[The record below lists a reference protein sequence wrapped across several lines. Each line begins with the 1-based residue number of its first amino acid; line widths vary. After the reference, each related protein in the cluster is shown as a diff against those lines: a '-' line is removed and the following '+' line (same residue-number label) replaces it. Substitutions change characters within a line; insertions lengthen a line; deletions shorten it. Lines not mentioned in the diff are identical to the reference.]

1 MSPVEL
7 LCSNFER
14 ENQFLFFIEP
24 AWSLYVSVCVEYVR
38 ALSASCVVISADLA
52 GRYSLISPSIRWQSF
67 HHQPSAYNIA
77 YYTKCQLFGDP
88 NHVTVSRQRPES
100 DCFVILAAHVIGTQH
115 QRATLRPTQRESVTG
130 ETKVSVLCRHI
141 FNSQDQSWK
150 GKKGPQ
156 TNILCF
162 HENKPTFVGWLWT
175 LMSLSWFSLSVTSG
189 PTISQMASSGG
200 AHQLRHRFCFFVTR
214 AYPPTPL
221 LKHACIHLKS
231 QK

>member
-1 MSPVEL
+1 MRGKSI
-7 LCSNFER
+7 S
-14 ENQFLFFIEP
+14 LFFIEP
-24 AWSLYVSVCVEYVR
+24 AWSLYGSVCVKYVR
-38 ALSASCVVISADLA
+38 ALSTSCVVISADLT
-52 GRYSLISPSIRWQSF
+52 GRYSLISASIRWQSF
-67 HHQPSAYNIA
+67 HRQPSAYNIA
-77 YYTKCQLFGDP
+77 YYTKCQLFGDL

-100 DCFVILAAHVIGTQH
+100 DCFVILAAHVIVTQH
-115 QRATLRPTQRESVTG
+115 QRATLRPTQRESVTR

-150 GKKGPQ
+150 GKQGPQ

-162 HENKPTFVGWLWT
+162 RENKPAFVGWLWA

-214 AYPPTPL
+214 TYPPCPGTNM
-221 LKHACIHLKS
+221 HAFI
-231 QK
+231 